1 MERFLV
7 LQKKRCKPKTKY
19 FCVCIQEWFCVFFW
33 KKNQTNNKTN
43 KQQRNALK
51 KRSHLKIRGCKDS
64 YSLMTAGFN
73 LETSE
78 N

>member
-7 LQKKRCKPKTKY
+7 FQKKDANQKTSIFVSASRSGFVY
-19 FCVCIQEWFCVFFW
+19 FLEE
-33 KKNQTNNKTN
+33 KKLNNKTN

-51 KRSHLKIRGCKDS
+51 KRGHLKIRGCKDS